1 MAYSEKV
8 VDHYNNPRNV
18 GSFPKDTPGL
28 GTGLVGAP
36 ECGDVMKLQI
46 KIEEILHCRNCGK
59 PYIQD
64 SKTHIKK
71 PVIQQIIH
79 HGEGQQPIDIKK
91 IAKALGA
98 FIVPEVPC
106 CDNPEVVP
114 QNVITD
120 SKFKTFGCGSAVASS
135 SLATEWVKGKTIEE
149 AEKIKNTDIVSELKL
164 PPVKIHCS
172 ILAEDAIKAA
182 IADFK
187 EKQKNQTQQN
197 KAG

>member
-1 MAYSEKV
+1 VIKPIRNGLIAIFGLILFYFV
-8 VDHYNNPRNV
+8 VM
-18 GSFPKDTPGL
+18 GISSKSWTATISQFKDLWYWMLLLSGGFGIQIGL
-28 GTGLVGAP
+28 YTHL
-36 ECGDVMKLQI
+36 K
-46 KIEEILHCRNCGK
+46 K
-59 PYIQD
+59 
-64 SKTHIKK
+64 HIKK

-120 SKFKTFGCGSAVASS
+120 SKFKTFGCGSAIASS
-135 SLATEWVKGKTIEE
+135 SLATEWLKGKTIEE